1 MTSLSLAALIGHLAM
16 NAGSVNNLP
25 CFVDVSVYNPGIT
38 GTHNFVFKPFFPG
51 NN

>member
-16 NAGSVNNLP
+16 NAGSVYNLP
-25 CFVDVSVYNPGIT
+25 CFVDVSVYNPEIT
-38 GTHNFVFKPFFPG
+38 GTRNFGFKPFFLG

>member
-16 NAGSVNNLP
+16 NAGGVYNLP
-25 CFVDVSVYNPGIT
+25 CFVDVSLYNPEIT
-38 GTHNFVFKPFFPG
+38 GTRNFEFKPFFLG